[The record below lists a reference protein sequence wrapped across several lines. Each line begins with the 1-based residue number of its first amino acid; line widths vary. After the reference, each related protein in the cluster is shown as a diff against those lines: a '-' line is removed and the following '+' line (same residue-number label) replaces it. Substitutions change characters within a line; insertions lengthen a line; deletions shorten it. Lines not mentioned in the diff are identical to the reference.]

1 MRCLLSIC
9 SAHGGRLANF
19 KTSVHWISVGC
30 IEYGDVCPQKAGD
43 DITGLIHHSNQGV
56 QYRSVVYTDR
66 LDECAVMASV
76 GSRGDSYDNA
86 LAEMFSSLNK
96 AELIHHNDPWA
107 GLKEAVTAT
116 VGYVEWFNTTRLHY
130 RVYYRSPAS
139 MEATWRYKHKQAVAA

>member
-1 MRCLLSIC
+1 M
-9 SAHGGRLANF
+9 
-19 KTSVHWISVGC
+19 
-30 IEYGDVCPQKAGD
+30 CPQKAGD

-96 AELIHHNDPWA
+96 AELIHHNDP
-107 GLKEAVTAT
+107 
-116 VGYVEWFNTTRLHY
+116 
-130 RVYYRSPAS
+130 
-139 MEATWRYKHKQAVAA
+139 